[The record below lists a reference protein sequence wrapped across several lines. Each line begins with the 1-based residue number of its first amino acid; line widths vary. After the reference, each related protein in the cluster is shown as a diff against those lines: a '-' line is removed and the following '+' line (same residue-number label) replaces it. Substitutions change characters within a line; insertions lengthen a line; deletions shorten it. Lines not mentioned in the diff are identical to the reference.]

1 MNLKTN
7 LIKLLAIASIAFSST
22 AQAQEKVAGVWGFA
36 VGSTQGTYFRA
47 ILEEA
52 NKEQT
57 KYQFIFENKPGAGGA
72 IAGQYVLNH
81 KGVAILAHS
90 TAFFV
95 RPYLY
100 PDNPYKLDQFKPLMV
115 MGISP
120 AALVTKGKTLAQLL
134 SQDKI
139 NIGTAGTGST
149 THIMAEQF
157 FKHFPG
163 KNIQMIH
170 YSNTNEAYK
179 DVLGGHVDATF
190 EFLGDV
196 KAKGGTSII
205 GLTGRTKIDGLPL
218 LKDTAPELEFIAG
231 IFAVY
236 VPKDMPPQ
244 LTTELQQILLKA
256 EKNDNVQTLYKN
268 DYATKESNMQVP
280 SDLQSWY
287 NKTVKQFDGYTKG
300 ISAK

>member
-1 MNLKTN
+1 MKN
-7 LIKLLAIASIAFSST
+7 KLLCVVASIVMFVTNSFAT
-22 AQAQEKVAGVWGFA
+22 EKVSSVWGFA

-47 ILEEA
+47 ILEQA

-57 KYQFIFENKPGAGGA
+57 KYQFVFENKPGAGGA
-72 IAGQYVLNH
+72 IASQYVNNH
-81 KGVAILAHS
+81 SDTAILAHS

-100 PDNPYKLDQFKPLMV
+100 SDTQYKFEQFKLLFV

-120 AALVTKGKTLAQLL
+120 AALVTKGKSLDQLL
-134 SQDKI
+134 SQEKI

-157 FKHFPG
+157 FKKWPN
-163 KNIQMIH
+163 KNIQMVH

-196 KAKGGTSII
+196 KAKGGTTII
-205 GLTGRTKIDGLPL
+205 GITGKNSIENLPL
-218 LKDTAPELEFIAG
+218 LKDISPDLEHIAG
-231 IFAVY
+231 IFAVF
-236 VPKDMPPQ
+236 VPVKMTQ
-244 LTTELQQILLKA
+244 EKINELQYILLKA
-256 EKNDNVQTLYKN
+256 EKHESVQVLYKN
-268 DYATKESNMQVP
+268 DYATKDSYMKTP
-280 SDLQSWY
+280 GDLSAWY
-287 NKTVKQFDGYTKG
+287 NTTIKQFEKYTRG
-300 ISAK
+300 INVK